1 MLSNLTN
8 AVAFWCLLPN
18 YLLFAMF
25 STWLIMFCLF
35 YGYIC
40 VIFYNVIY
48 CSMVT
53 SCYII
58 VYYVNFR
65 WNWMLLDSLWIFMNL
80 IALFRRTRKR
90 PMSRV
95 MAPSRRIPLKEHWL
109 GAPATSRQQK
119 VKELLWWSSHI
130 FAVHSLLV
138 CMIHFKLFQIG
149 KRWSEYMWIPCLQ
162 FLWMNSFSI
171 LCGCFWICKISIHQ
185 RAHPNQAS
193 DKADASMAPKST
205 DGQKVG
211 DPGLPWPF
219 YIIVSLEPWSIT
231 GCHW

>member
-8 AVAFWCLLPN
+8 AVAFWCLLPI

-40 VIFYNVIY
+40 VIFYNFIY

-65 WNWMLLDSLWIFMNL
+65 CYWMLLDSLWFFMNF
-80 IALFRRTRKR
+80 IALFRRTWKR

-109 GAPATSRQQK
+109 GAPATSRQRNSRK
-119 VKELLWWSSHI
+119 ILDDLHI
-130 FAVHSLLV
+130 SLQCTLFLCAWFISNYFKFGWDGVSTCEYLV
-138 CMIHFKLFQIG
+138 CHCCG
-149 KRWSEYMWIPCLQ
+149 WIL
-162 FLWMNSFSI
+162 FSI

-211 DPGLPWPF
+211 DPGLPWSF
-219 YIIVSLEPWSIT
+219 YINVSLKTWNIT
-231 GCHW
+231 VYHW

>member
-1 MLSNLTN
+1 MAQHLSFYRKIWVRLIHDKCFQILQTQ
-8 AVAFWCLLPN
+8 
-18 YLLFAMF
+18 LLFDACCRTICYLPCF
-25 STWLIMFCLF
+25 RHDWLCFVFFM
-35 YGYIC
+35 
-40 VIFYNVIY
+40 VIFVLYFIMLYIV
-48 CSMVT
+48 SMVT

-109 GAPATSRQQK
+109 GALVTSRQQK

-138 CMIHFKLFQIG
+138 CMIHFKLFQIRM
-149 KRWSEYMWIPCLQ
+149 RWSEYMWIPCLSL
-162 FLWMNSFSI
+162 LWMNSFFDT
-171 LCGCFWICKISIHQ
+171 LRMFL
-185 RAHPNQAS
+185 
-193 DKADASMAPKST
+193 D
-205 DGQKVG
+205 
-211 DPGLPWPF
+211 L
-219 YIIVSLEPWSIT
+219 
-231 GCHW
+231 

>member
-8 AVAFWCLLPN
+8 AVAFWCLLTIVVS
-18 YLLFAMF
+18 FAAF
-25 STWLIMFCLF
+25 FWWFTIMCCRRSKSKE
-35 YGYIC
+35 GTP
-40 VIFYNVIY
+40 VGGPGH
-48 CSMVT
+48 
-53 SCYII
+53 
-58 VYYVNFR
+58 
-65 WNWMLLDSLWIFMNL
+65 FMPTK
-80 IALFRRTRKR
+80 F
-90 PMSRV
+90 
-95 MAPSRRIPLKEHWL
+95 
-109 GAPATSRQQK
+109 
-119 VKELLWWSSHI
+119 KELLWWPSHI

-211 DPGLPWPF
+211 DPGLPWSF
-219 YIIVSLEPWSIT
+219 YINVSLKTWNIT
-231 GCHW
+231 VYHW